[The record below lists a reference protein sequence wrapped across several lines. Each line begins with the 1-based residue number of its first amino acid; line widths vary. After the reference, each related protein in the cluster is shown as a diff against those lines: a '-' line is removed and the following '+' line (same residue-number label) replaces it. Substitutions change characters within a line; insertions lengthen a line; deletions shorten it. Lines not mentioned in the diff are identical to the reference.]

1 MRLLFVIPHYYAP
14 GEGGHASR
22 GSDPLPRLRALIAS
36 LSALHTH
43 FGAPQGLIHIAGRH
57 LLPANRS
64 ADFHLRVHIVTDGRH
79 HLLERLPLPAGLY
92 THTPVE
98 SAPPF
103 LGFACQRLLAEHLG
117 EFDYYAYLEDDL
129 ILHDPLFFHKLRWF
143 TLQMGDASLLQPN
156 RYESAPAAP
165 YRKVYVDGDLRP
177 EVTAPFQDVTQ
188 TPEVRALLLGS
199 ELRFERPLNPHSGCY
214 FLNAAQMRRWAAQPD
229 FGQLSA
235 AFIGPLESAATLGV
249 MRHFKIYKPA
259 PENAA
264 FLEIQ
269 HYGTGFLRLVGSEI
283 TPLEQP

>member
-14 GEGGHASR
+14 GGGGHASLHP
-22 GSDPLPRLRALIAS
+22 DPRPRLQALTAC
-36 LSALHTH
+36 LSALHAH
-43 FGAPQGLIHIAGRH
+43 FGAPQGSIHIAGRR
-57 LLPANRS
+57 LLPANEHFAHRI
-64 ADFHLRVHIVTDGRH
+64 AVHLVTDGRH
-79 HLLERLPLPAGLY
+79 HLLERLSLPPALY

-98 SAPPF
+98 SEPRF

-129 ILHDPLFFHKLRWF
+129 ILRDPLFFHKLRWF
-143 TLQMGDASLLQPN
+143 TLQMGNACLLQPN

-177 EVTAPFQDVTQ
+177 EVTAPFQDVSRA
-188 TPEVRALLLGS
+188 PEVRALLLGS

-214 FLNAAQMRRWAAQPD
+214 FLNAAQMRRWASRSD
-229 FGQLSA
+229 FGQPSED
-235 AFIGPLESAATLGV
+235 FIGPLESAATLGV

-264 FLEIQ
+264 FLEIR
-269 HYGTGFLRLVGSEI
+269 HYGTGFIRLLGREI
-283 TPLEQP
+283 NLPETS